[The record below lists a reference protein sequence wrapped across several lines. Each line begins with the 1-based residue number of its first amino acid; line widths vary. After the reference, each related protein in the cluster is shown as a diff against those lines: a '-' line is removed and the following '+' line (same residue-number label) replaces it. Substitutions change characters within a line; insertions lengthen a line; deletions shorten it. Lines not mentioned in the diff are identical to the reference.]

1 MLRRFF
7 EMVPLLAIPVLLYGL
22 FAMALSGGQGLGL
35 GPETFAQ
42 GIEKGLTYVTLPSG
56 SPWAISG
63 GDLLVLM
70 ALIILFFE
78 LTRGVGVSRFAIVH
92 HTLAVL
98 LALGCAGAFLAL
110 DAFSTSSFFFLTIM
124 CWLDMM
130 GGVIFNIAS
139 AVQSGHGGGGCGGGR
154 RAKSYDDD
162 YED

>member
-1 MLRRFF
+1 MFRRFF

-22 FAMALSGGQGLGL
+22 FALVLSSGQG
-35 GPETFAQ
+35 PDMFAQ
-42 GIEKGLTYVTLPSG
+42 GIEKGLTFVTLPSG
-56 SPWAISG
+56 APWAISG

-70 ALIILFFE
+70 ALVILFFE

-98 LALGCAGAFLAL
+98 LALGCAGAFLVL
-110 DAFSTSSFFFLTIM
+110 DAFSTSSFFFLTVM
-124 CWLDMM
+124 CWLDMI

-139 AVQSGHGGGGCGGGR
+139 AGGGGSGGGR
-154 RAKSYDDD
+154 GKSYDD